1 MTQNE
6 SCFNIFYFDWTNE
19 VNLLVPPVH
28 FLPKTIKRL
37 DSNARSKKQNCS
49 LWPSASFWALLAKN
63 QNSYFIFIKSW
74 YNICNVPKL
83 HSGMG
88 VLK

>member
-37 DSNARSKKQNCS
+37 DSNARSKAKLFLMALSILLGSISQKSKQ
-49 LWPSASFWALLAKN
+49 LF
-63 QNSYFIFIKSW
+63 Y
-74 YNICNVPKL
+74 L
-83 HSGMG
+83 H
-88 VLK
+88 